1 MQSFFQLISRTFLE
15 MIHDPV
21 NLTALLIGLIAIFG
35 GTAYLI
41 AYPKLFLLGL
51 KNLRRNLVRTM
62 LTGMAIG
69 VLAFMIT
76 MIWTVIYFIEAA
88 TTERAKDLKI
98 IITERWQIPSQ
109 MPMTHASYLNP
120 GPKGN
125 LMPELRGPDGKPRYY
140 GPDDFMIWSFYGGT
154 MDPNKKTLEN
164 MIFFFAMDPDSIIP
178 MMDDL
183 SDFDPKLVKALKDN
197 KQGCLLGIDKMQ
209 AVNKRVGERFKL
221 TSINYKDID
230 LEFEILG
237 VLPDGRYNQSAI
249 MHLDYFN
256 QSFDDYAR
264 KKGVTHPLATRNL
277 NLVWIRVADRE
288 EFDKIGGII
297 ENAAVLKD
305 RPVKVETA
313 SSGIS
318 SFLDA
323 YKDLLMALKYL
334 VVPLMLMVM
343 TMVMAVAI
351 SITVRERRMEMA
363 VMKVLG
369 YRPNQI
375 LLLVIGEALLIG
387 ALSGFMA
394 ALVTYAFFNLKWG
407 GIPFR
412 IAFFPVFR
420 IPEASLFWGLAIGAL
435 TAFVGSIIPA
445 WTARAVKVSEVF
457 SKVA

>member
-1 MQSFFQLISRTFLE
+1 MQSFFQLIARTFLE
-15 MIHDPV
+15 VIHDPV
-21 NLTALLIGLIAIFG
+21 NLTAGLIALIAIFSG
-35 GTAYLI
+35 AAYI
-41 AYPKLFLLGL
+41 IVYPKLFLLGL
-51 KNLRRNLVRTM
+51 KNLRRNLVRTL
-62 LTGMAIG
+62 LTGTAIG

-76 MIWTVIYFIEAA
+76 MIWTVIYFIELA

-109 MPMTHASYLNP
+109 MPMTHGHYLDP
-120 GPKGN
+120 SPKGN
-125 LMPELRGPDGKPRYY
+125 LLPELRGSDGKPLYY

-164 MIFFFAMDPDSIIP
+164 MIFFFAMDPDSIVA

-183 SDFDPKLVKALKDN
+183 GDLDPKLIKALKDN
-197 KQGCLLGIDKMQ
+197 KQGCLLGVDKMKV
-209 AVNKRVGERFKL
+209 ANKRVGERFKM

-249 MHLDYFN
+249 MHIDYFN
-256 QSFDDYAR
+256 QSFDDYAQ
-264 KKGVTHPLATRNL
+264 KKRVAHPLATRNL
-277 NLVWIRVADRE
+277 NLIWIRVHDRE
-288 EFDKIGGII
+288 QFDKVGSII

-323 YKDLLMALKYL
+323 FKDLLMAMKYL
-334 VVPLMLMVM
+334 VVPLLLVVM

-351 SITVRERRMEMA
+351 SITVRERRMEMS

-375 LLLVIGEALLIG
+375 LLLVIGEALFVG
-387 ALSGFMA
+387 AMSGFLA
-394 ALVTYAFFNLKWG
+394 SLVTYSLFNFIWG

-420 IPEASLFWGLAIGAL
+420 IPEVSLFWGLAIGTL

-445 WTARAVKVSEVF
+445 WTARGVKVSEVF

>member
-1 MQSFFQLISRTFLE
+1 
-15 MIHDPV
+15 
-21 NLTALLIGLIAIFG
+21 
-35 GTAYLI
+35 
-41 AYPKLFLLGL
+41 
-51 KNLRRNLVRTM
+51 
-62 LTGMAIG
+62 
-69 VLAFMIT
+69 
-76 MIWTVIYFIEAA
+76 
-88 TTERAKDLKI
+88 
-98 IITERWQIPSQ
+98 
-109 MPMTHASYLNP
+109 
-120 GPKGN
+120 
-125 LMPELRGPDGKPRYY
+125 MPELRGSDGKPLYY

-154 MDPNKKTLEN
+154 MDPNKRTLEN
-164 MIFFFAMDPDSIIP
+164 MIFFFAMSPDSIVH

-183 SDFDPKLVKALKDN
+183 ADFDPKLIQALKNN
-197 KQGCLLGIDKMQ
+197 KQGCFLGIDKMKT
-209 AVNKRVGERFKL
+209 ANKRVGERFKL

-249 MHLDYFN
+249 MHIDYFN

-277 NLVWIRVADRE
+277 NLIWIRVNDRE
-288 EFDKIGGII
+288 QFDKVGSII

-334 VVPLMLMVM
+334 VVPLMLIVM

-375 LLLVIGEALLIG
+375 LLLVIGEALFVGG
-387 ALSGFMA
+387 AVGIF
-394 ALVTYAFFNLKWG
+394 G
-407 GIPFR
+407 GAGDVRWIQWDVGR
-412 IAFFPVFR
+412 HTFPHRVL
-420 IPEASLFWGLAIGAL
+420 PGLPHPGGLALLGLGHRRLHRIRRQHYPRLDRARREG
-435 TAFVGSIIPA
+435 VGG
-445 WTARAVKVSEVF
+445 VL
-457 SKVA
+457 

>member
-1 MQSFFQLISRTFLE
+1 MQNFFSRTFLE
-15 MIHDPV
+15 IIRDPV
-21 NLTALLIGLIAIFG
+21 NLTAALIGLIALFG
-35 GTAYLI
+35 GAAYLI
-41 AYPKLFLLGL
+41 VYPKLFMLGL
-51 KNLRRNLVRTM
+51 KNLRRNLVRTL
-62 LTGMAIG
+62 LTSTAIG

-76 MIWTVIYFIEAA
+76 MIWTVIYFIGLA

-109 MPMTHASYLNP
+109 MPMTHASYLDP

-125 LMPELRGPDGKPRYY
+125 LLSELRGPDGKSLYY
-140 GPDDFMIWSFYGGT
+140 GPNDFMIWSFYGGT
-154 MDPNKKTLEN
+154 MDPNKRTLEN
-164 MIFFFAMDPDSIIP
+164 LIFFFAMDPDSIIP

-183 SDFDPKLVKALKDN
+183 EDLDPKLIAALKNN
-197 KQGCLLGIDKMQ
+197 KQGCLLGIEKMR
-209 AVNKRVGERFKL
+209 AVNKRIGERFTL
-221 TSINYKDID
+221 TSMNYKDID

-249 MHLDYFN
+249 MHMDYLKQGFE
-256 QSFDDYAR
+256 DYAR
-264 KKGVTHPLATRNL
+264 KKKVTHPLASRSL
-277 NLVWIRVADRE
+277 NLIWIRVSDRE
-288 EFDKIGGII
+288 QFDKVGSII
-297 ENAAVLKD
+297 ENATELKD

-323 YKDLLMALKYL
+323 YKDLLAALKYL
-334 VVPLMLMVM
+334 LVPLLLMVM

-375 LLLVIGEALLIG
+375 LLLVIGEALFIG
-387 ALSGFMA
+387 ALSGFLA
-394 ALVTYAFFNLKWG
+394 ALLTYSFFNGIWG

-420 IPEASLFWGLAIGAL
+420 IPEASLFWGLAIGSMA
-435 TAFVGSIIPA
+435 AFLGSIIPA
-445 WTARAVKVSEVF
+445 WTARSVKVTDVF

>member
-1 MQSFFQLISRTFLE
+1 MQSFFQLIERTFLE

-21 NLTALLIGLIAIFG
+21 NLTAGLIALIAIFG
-35 GTAYLI
+35 GAAYVLV
-41 AYPKLFLLGL
+41 YPKLFMLGL
-51 KNLRRNLVRTM
+51 KNLRRNLVRTL
-62 LTGMAIG
+62 LTGTAIG

-76 MIWTVIYFIEAA
+76 MIWTVIYFIGLA
-88 TTERAKDLKI
+88 TTERSKDLKI

-109 MPMTHASYLNP
+109 MPMTHGHYLDP
-120 GPKGN
+120 SPKGN
-125 LMPELRGPDGKPRYY
+125 LMPELRGSDGKPLYY

-154 MDPNKKTLEN
+154 MDPTKLTLEN
-164 MIFFFAMDPDSIIP
+164 MIFFFAMSPDSIVP

-183 SDFDPKLVKALKDN
+183 ADLDPKLIKALKDN
-197 KQGCLLGIDKMQ
+197 KQGCLLGVDKMQ
-209 AVNKRVGERFKL
+209 TVNKRVGERFKL
-221 TSINYKDID
+221 TSINYKGID

-249 MHLDYFN
+249 MHIDYFN

-264 KKGVTHPLATRNL
+264 KKGVAHPLATRNL
-277 NLVWIRVADRE
+277 NLIWIRVSDKE
-288 EFDKIGGII
+288 QFDKVGSII

-323 YKDLLMALKYL
+323 FKDLLMALKFL
-334 VVPLMLMVM
+334 VVPLMLVVM

-375 LLLVIGEALLIG
+375 LFLVIGEALFIG
-387 ALSGFMA
+387 AMSGFLA
-394 ALVTYAFFNLKWG
+394 ALVTYVGFNQIWG

-420 IPEASLFWGLAIGAL
+420 IPEVSLFWGLAIGGF

-445 WTARAVKVSEVF
+445 WTARGVKVSEVF